1 LWKENRKGKL
11 IQKEGGMSDF
21 PDGSL
26 LRHFEELQDPRVE
39 RTKKHKLMDMVA
51 IAICGV
57 ICGADNWVE
66 IAYFGEVK
74 EAWLRQFLEL
84 PNGIPSHDTF
94 NDVFARIKGEEF
106 QRCFMNWVQAVAVL
120 TEGEVVSVDGK
131 ALRRSHDKTSGKEAI
146 WLVNAW
152 ASQNH
157 LALGQR
163 PVDDKSNEITAI
175 PTLLKLLTL
184 KGCIVTIDAI
194 GCQTDIAQTI
204 VDQEADYVLSVKK
217 NQPSLYEDLEELFKG
232 AMEAH
237 FHQTPH
243 SYARTLDKGHGRVEV
258 RRCWTLFAPEFLA
271 YVRNKDAWANLQTVI
286 MVQRERHLPNHDP
299 SLETAY
305 FISSLSTEAAE
316 FLKIIRSHWGVEN
329 GLHWVLDMA
338 FREDD
343 ARLRKGYGD
352 QNFAVLRQL
361 ALNLLRQDQS
371 TKLGVKGK
379 RLKAGWDEVYLRHI
393 LASAI

>member
-1 LWKENRKGKL
+1 
-11 IQKEGGMSDF
+11 MSMSAF
-21 PDGSL
+21 PEGSL
-26 LRHFEELQDPRVE
+26 LRHFEDLNDPRVE
-39 RTKKHKLMDMVA
+39 RTKKHKLIDLVA

-66 IAYFGEVK
+66 IAYYGEVK

-94 NDVFARIKGEEF
+94 TDVFARIKGEEF
-106 QRCFMNWVQAVAVL
+106 QTCFMSWVQAISKL
-120 TEGEVVSVDGK
+120 TEGQVVSVDGK
-131 ALRRSHDKTSGKEAI
+131 ALRHSYDKASGKAAI

-157 LALGQR
+157 LVLGQQK
-163 PVDDKSNEITAI
+163 VDDKSNEITAI
-175 PTLLKLLTL
+175 PLLLKLLAL
-184 KGCIVTIDAI
+184 KGCIITIDAI

-204 VDQEADYVLSVKK
+204 VEQEADYVLSVKQ
-217 NQPSLYEDLEELFKG
+217 NQPSLYEDIQELFKG
-232 AMEAH
+232 ALEAH

-243 SYARTLDKGHGRVEV
+243 SYARTVDKGHGRVEV
-258 RRCWTLFAPEFLA
+258 RRCWTLSDPEFLA
-271 YVRNKDAWANLQTVI
+271 YVRNKEAWANLQTVI
-286 MVQRERHLPNHDP
+286 MVQRERYLPKQNS

-305 FISSLSTEAAE
+305 FISSLVTDATE
-316 FLKIIRSHWGVEN
+316 FLKIIRSHWSVEN

-343 ARLRKGYGD
+343 SRLRTGYGD

-361 ALNLLRQDQS
+361 ALNLLRQDKS
-371 TKLGVKGK
+371 IKLGVKGK
-379 RLKAGWDEVYLRHI
+379 RLKAGWDEGYLRHI